1 MDRPGLVKPGRAHN
15 EGMPPEMNHQQEEVA
30 RSTSQN
36 DLRLVGALAAALGL
50 AVMWLASQLAGVGW
64 PAASVGDAIVRSAPG
79 DLATFFIEALGH
91 WAMRLLVG
99 ATVLGTLVVGA
110 ELLAR
115 TARSDRFTAAPASG
129 ALAALGIAV
138 AVLGPSGGGSRLA
151 SALVAVLGALTF
163 LATATALYRS
173 LVATPDADRGRRR
186 VLRWGLSGIAG
197 LGLTGLIARFF
208 TGFGGP
214 DTDVSLATATD
225 PATIPERP
233 PWPDISGLTPEVTS
247 VDDHYV
253 VDINLFAPSV
263 EAEGWV
269 LRVTG
274 AVANPME
281 LTFTDLQQ
289 RWPVV
294 EEYSVLACVSNEV
307 GGDLIGHSRWRGVR
321 LRDVLRD
328 AGVNDGAVDVIFRAA
343 DGYSD
348 SISLADAERPSTLL
362 ATAQN
367 GKPLEQDHGFPCRV
381 RVPSIYGMKNVKWL
395 EEIEVVS
402 SDYAGYWQT
411 RGWSDEAVVK
421 TQSRIDVPT
430 EKVTRGE
437 PVWIAGIAWAGDRGV
452 SRVDVSTDDGR
463 TWAEAMLRPPISE
476 VSWYHWAH
484 RWTPE
489 KEGAAT
495 LVSRATDGEGRA
507 QEMRE
512 TEPHPAGASGLH
524 RVEIDVV

>member
-1 MDRPGLVKPGRAHN
+1 MS
-15 EGMPPEMNHQQEEVA
+15 PEMSDQRGEAE
-30 RSTSQN
+30 RSISHN
-36 DLRLVGALAAALGL
+36 DLRLVGALAAALALG
-50 AVMWLASQLAGVGW
+50 VMWLASQVAGVGW
-64 PAASVGDAIVRSAPG
+64 PPASVGDAIVRSAPG

-115 TARSDRFTAAPASG
+115 TARADRVTAAPA
-129 ALAALGIAV
+129 AAVLATLGIAA
-138 AVLGPSGGGSRLA
+138 AVLGPSGGASRFA

-163 LATATALYRS
+163 LTVATAFHRS
-173 LVATPDADRGRRR
+173 LVAASETDHGRRR
-186 VLRWGLSGIAG
+186 VVRWGTAGLAG
-197 LGLTGLIARFF
+197 LGLTGFIARFF
-208 TGFGGP
+208 TVVGGP

-225 PATIPERP
+225 PATIPDRP
-233 PWPDISGLTPEVTS
+233 PWPDIRGLTPEVTS

-269 LRVTG
+269 LKVIG

-294 EEYSVLACVSNEV
+294 EEYSVLTCVSNEV
-307 GGDLIGHSRWRGVR
+307 GGDLIGHSLWRGVR

-328 AGVNDGAVDVIFRAA
+328 AGVNEGAVDVVFRAA

-348 SISLADAERPSTLL
+348 SISLAAAERSSTLL
-362 ATAQN
+362 AVAQN
-367 GKPLEQDHGFPCRV
+367 GKPLQQDHGFPCRV

-411 RGWSDEAVVK
+411 RGWSDEAIVK

-430 EKVTRGE
+430 DQVTRGE
-437 PVWIAGIAWAGDRGV
+437 PAWIAGIAWAGDRGV
-452 SRVDVSTDDGR
+452 SRVEVSTDDGR
-463 TWAEAMLRPPISE
+463 TWAEAMLRPPISKL
-476 VSWYHWAH
+476 SWYQWAH

-489 KEGAAT
+489 EEGAAT
-495 LVSRATDGEGRA
+495 LMSRATDGEGRV